1 MRGLLERGSGASR
14 GVFYPGDDAGP
25 HGGVGGPGKGQ
36 PRQPLHDKA
45 GDRVRWARAG
55 LHCRFKG
62 RREREGAALRQAC
75 PRGAS

>member
-1 MRGLLERGSGASR
+1 MPESSCGKRPGEREGRDGSDVRGLLERGSGASR

-45 GDRVRWARAG
+45 GEPMRD
-55 LHCRFKG
+55 
-62 RREREGAALRQAC
+62 
-75 PRGAS
+75 